1 MLYKKKKKKLKN
13 IVNYILK
20 HVLKVGSHNNVS
32 HLKIK
37 KHLAFD
43 VVRLILH
50 QF

>member
-13 IVNYILK
+13 IVNYIL
-20 HVLKVGSHNNVS
+20 NVS
-32 HLKIK
+32 HLKK
-37 KHLAFD
+37 KKKQLAFD